1 MADIR
6 RTSEYRKLLP
16 FIAVASS
23 DVGSD
28 TIGEDVSALLLA
40 LETHKTG
47 SDHDGRY
54 YTETEVDSALILK
67 ADKTVTLVAG
77 NGLSGGG
84 DLSANRT
91 FDVSAGLGIDFDVN
105 GAVIV
110 DLAEN
115 FTWLGNHSFGT
126 TTYAKA
132 IMPHVSD
139 LYDLGD
145 SAHLWRKIFA
155 SELSAVVFAKY
166 EQVLL
171 GGWFTVS
178 KGEGI
183 LPADVT
189 SLNGTI
195 NLGPDFVFTANDIIV
210 FRGISNGL
218 PQVEYVKVLSLV
230 SDTTYL
236 VTRDLDGSG
245 ANDWNAGT
253 VYAIYGQVGNGRIE
267 LNAYDSPRLSVFS
280 HADTIAGFRE
290 QVRIGDLIND
300 WGYSASTYGGAFG
313 SYESGKANI
322 TIDPTNG
329 IRIRNY
335 DQTVIQLTG
344 TEASFEN
351 VIKLGTYAR
360 LEQGTGVWGTDF
372 TGSAIWAEGSPAT
385 MMMGG
390 WNNNVKQWWGG
401 SDGKLYAGGGDV
413 ILDQDGITINTPQY
427 SADPSNTIK
436 FNYQN
441 QEFYSI
447 VGYNAG
453 NQVTHLFESNSGN
466 PMIMYDWITNYGQ
479 SSITYDQFL
488 YRQDVFDNQWVA
500 RNKFQLDGIND
511 TSFTYYINGLYS
523 SNWNYKAGISGDI
536 NSLNGISELLIET
549 TNYNATYTDK
559 QARILIQ
566 ADVKTPSSKIDLTA
580 DSINVI
586 GNADISGNL
595 VVDGNLN
602 INSGAV
608 KHNNLYQP
616 EYTVLH
622 NSSSTGT
629 TWQRVAL
636 LEFNTGTYL
645 GANFELEFNYGSGNW
660 GQVIP
665 RTYKFSIR
673 CTRSGSTQDVPNDAE
688 VVGNHSDYCRV
699 VKTTTGVYEIQVRAI
714 DNWIFSVIKIR
725 PIATSRTGLTITYG
739 LATGSTTGTIY
750 SSNWK
755 RAERVVLL
763 NSPISLYTN
772 KAFTVNTTTTYDVQD
787 FGISSS
793 AKMIYIRT
801 YTVWGTARSSYYLTF
816 EKYGTSD
823 VWLLV
828 RAMVAEIGSDVAGW
842 IGLDDVGRFNVK
854 CYGAS
859 TQAYGGA
866 AIYAYME

>member
-230 SDTTYL
+230 SNTTYL

-290 QVRIGDLIND
+290 QVRIGDLING

-335 DQTVIQLTG
+335 DQTVIQLNG

-351 VIKLGTYAR
+351 VIKLGTSGR
-360 LEQGTGVWGTDF
+360 LQQGTGTWGTDF
-372 TGSAIWAEGSPAT
+372 TGSAIWAEGSPAV

-390 WNNNVKQWWGG
+390 LNNNIKQWWGG

-413 ILDQDGITINTPQY
+413 ILDQNGLTIKTPQNLEEPA
-427 SADPSNTIK
+427 STIK
-436 FNYQN
+436 FNYN
-441 QEFYSI
+441 NRDFYTI
-447 VGYNAG
+447 VGYNSG
-453 NQVTHLFESNSGN
+453 TQLTHTFNDNSGN
-466 PMIMYDWITNYGQ
+466 PMIWYDWIINDGK
-479 SSITYDQFL
+479 SSITYDQLL
-488 YRQDVFDNQWVA
+488 YRSDIFDNIWSA
-500 RNKFQLDGIND
+500 RNKFRLGGLSD
-511 TSFTYYINGLYS
+511 TSFEYYIKGLKY
-523 SNWNYKAGISGDI
+523 NDLNYKVGMNGFIDFI
-536 NSLNGISELLIET
+536 DGISELLLET
-549 TNYNATYTDK
+549 TNVDPSYTDK
-559 QARILIQ
+559 QASILVQ
-566 ADVKTPSSKIDLTA
+566 ANVRTPSSKIDLTA

-595 VVDGNLN
+595 VVDGTIKDGGGVAYLKATETAA
-602 INSGAV
+602 NSDKLANTAPSSFALSILDDTNAAAV
-608 KHNNLYQP
+608 KTTLGLKITAHPGIADDDVHSFTPAISQGFMLYRKLMGATNALISYDAITGTAYCTKIAGSADV
-616 EYTVLH
+616 EVRTGAL
-622 NSSSTGT
+622 TGT
-629 TWQRVAL
+629 T
-636 LEFNTGTYL
+636 GTDGKLTISAHTDGKIYINNRL
-645 GANFELEFNYGSGNW
+645 
-660 GQVIP
+660 
-665 RTYKFSIR
+665 
-673 CTRSGSTQDVPNDAE
+673 GST
-688 VVGNHSDYCRV
+688 
-699 VKTTTGVYEIQVRAI
+699 I
-714 DNWIFSVIKIR
+714 
-725 PIATSRTGLTITYG
+725 YG
-739 LATGSTTGTIY
+739 G
-750 SSNWK
+750 
-755 RAERVVLL
+755 
-763 NSPISLYTN
+763 
-772 KAFTVNTTTTYDVQD
+772 
-787 FGISSS
+787 
-793 AKMIYIRT
+793 
-801 YTVWGTARSSYYLTF
+801 YLT
-816 EKYGTSD
+816 
-823 VWLLV
+823 L
-828 RAMVAEIGSDVAGW
+828 
-842 IGLDDVGRFNVK
+842 
-854 CYGAS
+854 
-859 TQAYGGA
+859 
-866 AIYAYME
+866 

>member
-253 VYAIYGQVGNGRIE
+253 IYAIYGQVGNGRIE

-290 QVRIGDLIND
+290 QVRIGDLING

-351 VIKLGTYAR
+351 VIKLGTSGR
-360 LEQGTGVWGTDF
+360 LQQGTGAWGTDF
-372 TGSAIWAEGSPAT
+372 TGSAIWAEGSPAV
-385 MMMGG
+385 MNIGG

-401 SDGKLYAGGGDV
+401 SDGKLYAGEGDI
-413 ILDQDGITINTPQY
+413 ILD
-427 SADPSNTIK
+427 
-436 FNYQN
+436 
-441 QEFYSI
+441 
-447 VGYNAG
+447 NAG
-453 NQVTHLFESNSGN
+453 IKLHNNNTFSGAGRIDFYDALEN
-466 PMIMYDWITNYGQ
+466 HMGSLYGWGETATPLTLHAIMINA
-479 SSITYDQFL
+479 
-488 YRQDVFDNQWVA
+488 FDNQSA
-500 RNKFQLDGIND
+500 QTD
-511 TSFTYYINGLYS
+511 TQTYIKLLAESFVKSEVMLQAAEPGYYGEQANTSIRLTKDSNGNNIQMFGNIAIGDHSMLNNLY
-523 SNWNYKAGISGDI
+523 
-536 NSLNGISELLIET
+536 
-549 TNYNATYTDK
+549 
-559 QARILIQ
+559 
-566 ADVKTPSSKIDLTA
+566 V
-580 DSINVI
+580 
-586 GNADISGNL
+586 SGNL
-595 VVDGNLN
+595 VVDGTIKDGGGVAYLKATETAA
-602 INSGAV
+602 NSDKLANTAPSSFALSILDDTNAAAV
-608 KHNNLYQP
+608 KTTLGLKITAHPGIADDDVHSFTPNISQGFMLYRKLGGATNALISYDAITGTAYCTKIAGSADV
-616 EYTVLH
+616 EVRTGAL
-622 NSSSTGT
+622 TGT
-629 TWQRVAL
+629 T
-636 LEFNTGTYL
+636 GTDGKLTISAHTDGKIYINNRL
-645 GANFELEFNYGSGNW
+645 
-660 GQVIP
+660 
-665 RTYKFSIR
+665 
-673 CTRSGSTQDVPNDAE
+673 GST
-688 VVGNHSDYCRV
+688 
-699 VKTTTGVYEIQVRAI
+699 I
-714 DNWIFSVIKIR
+714 
-725 PIATSRTGLTITYG
+725 YG
-739 LATGSTTGTIY
+739 G
-750 SSNWK
+750 
-755 RAERVVLL
+755 
-763 NSPISLYTN
+763 
-772 KAFTVNTTTTYDVQD
+772 
-787 FGISSS
+787 
-793 AKMIYIRT
+793 
-801 YTVWGTARSSYYLTF
+801 YLT
-816 EKYGTSD
+816 
-823 VWLLV
+823 L
-828 RAMVAEIGSDVAGW
+828 
-842 IGLDDVGRFNVK
+842 
-854 CYGAS
+854 
-859 TQAYGGA
+859 
-866 AIYAYME
+866 